1 LANKFYKTLT
11 FGQRQTALPKANQT
25 SLLCFIRVSWRRVIN
40 TIIMIIGHL
49 LATAGWWLAKN
60 SLANSTTIGDVPPN
74 WAARQK
80 CASAIKIIM
89 RVPS

>member
-1 LANKFYKTLT
+1 
-11 FGQRQTALPKANQT
+11 
-25 SLLCFIRVSWRRVIN
+25 
-40 TIIMIIGHL
+40 MIIGHL